1 MSYFQRSRSLK
12 SLVNVVARHHRGR
25 LLDGGDGGDFVLL
38 LRHLRLVDI
47 LHSFLAILAALL
59 EGTFAIVD

>member
-25 LLDGGDGGDFVLL
+25 LLDWGDGSNFVLL
-38 LRHLRLVDI
+38 MRHLRLVDI